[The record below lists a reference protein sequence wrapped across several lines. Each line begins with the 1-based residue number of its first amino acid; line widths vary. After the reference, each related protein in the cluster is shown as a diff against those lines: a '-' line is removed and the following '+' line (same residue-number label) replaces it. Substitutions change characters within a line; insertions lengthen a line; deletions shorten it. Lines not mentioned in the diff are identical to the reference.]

1 MRQSG
6 LTVVGATHKKAG
18 RIVIHPVTRIYSNRR
33 NVDNTNLLGKNENVE
48 VFPVLQLRFGRNDL
62 SDRHPFQRLRYQLF
76 IPFTR

>member
-1 MRQSG
+1 MTSSERLIWIFFLKLNHQYI
-6 LTVVGATHKKAG
+6 LD
-18 RIVIHPVTRIYSNRR
+18 SNRR